1 MTTGIKKNKLAIDDG
16 FSFLV
21 EVCIPFLAAIFSA
34 WYTDWFNPL
43 KLTYWPGL
51 VAVLAGAFLVRFDVE
66 ALQRAI
72 SYRFLVVNTLGLRAL
87 MAGFVGM
94 VALIVDGFGT
104 ASFQLALS
112 YSVLLFLVT
121 STSSILA
128 IAIAL
133 LPRFRRPPIK
143 IAIVGVTEAGIAF
156 AKQLQDHPY
165 LALQF
170 VGYIE
175 DRSADRIPNHSPY
188 PVLCRG
194 NDAKDYVANHHIQHI
209 LVSFPLRAGVRCDK
223 VLEQMLDTT
232 CSVHYLH
239 DFLLF
244 KPIREGLT
252 AMGNLSVFTIIDVPN
267 SGWGLMVKRGF
278 DIVASLAALFLLLPL
293 LVVVAIWIKLD
304 SKGSVLFVQDR
315 WGDGGDSFKIF
326 KFRSMTQSASGSAAD
341 GSGSIVQATRGDAR
355 VTKVGAFIRRTS
367 IDELPQLINI
377 LRGDMSV
384 VGPRPHAISH
394 NQEYRKL
401 VKGYMLRHKIKPGLT
416 GWAQIHGFR
425 GETDTLDK
433 MVKRVEYDLEYLRTW
448 TVALDI
454 YIIYKTLGLV
464 LRRTNAY

>member
-1 MTTGIKKNKLAIDDG
+1 MTATIKKNKLAIGDG
-16 FSFLV
+16 FTFFV
-21 EVCIPFLAAIFSA
+21 EICVPFLAAIFCA
-34 WYTDWFNPL
+34 WFTGWFNPL
-43 KLTYWPGL
+43 ELSYWPGL
-51 VAVLAGAFLVRFDVE
+51 VAVLTGGFLVRFDTDS
-66 ALQRAI
+66 LQRAI
-72 SYRFLVVNTLGLRAL
+72 SYRFLVVNTLGLRSL
-87 MAGFVGM
+87 MAGFVSM
-94 VALIVDGFGT
+94 VALIVDGFG
-104 ASFQLALS
+104 AESVQLALK
-112 YSVLLFLVT
+112 YSLLLFLVA
-121 STSSILA
+121 STGSILT
-128 IAIAL
+128 ISIAL
-133 LPRFRRPPIK
+133 LPRFRRTPIK

-156 AKQLQDHPY
+156 AKQLQNHPY

-175 DRSADRIPNHSPY
+175 DRGADRVPDHAPY

-194 NDAKDYVANHHIQHI
+194 SEAKDYVAKHHIQHI

-252 AMGNLSVFTIIDVPN
+252 AMGNLSVFTIIDVPD
-267 SGWGLMVKRGF
+267 SGLGLIVKRGF
-278 DIVASLAALFLLLPL
+278 DIVASIAALLLLSPL
-293 LVVVAIWIKLD
+293 LVAVAIWIKLD
-304 SKGSVLFVQDR
+304 SKGSILFVQDR
-315 WGDGGDSFKIF
+315 WGDGGDSFKIY
-326 KFRSMTQSASGSAAD
+326 KFRSMTQAASVGAIDGSANV
-341 GSGSIVQATRGDAR
+341 VQATKGDAR

-367 IDELPQLINI
+367 IDELPQLLNI

-425 GETDTLDK
+425 GETDTLEK
-433 MVKRVEYDLEYLRTW
+433 MEKRVEYDLEYLRTW

-464 LRRTNAY
+464 LSRTNAY